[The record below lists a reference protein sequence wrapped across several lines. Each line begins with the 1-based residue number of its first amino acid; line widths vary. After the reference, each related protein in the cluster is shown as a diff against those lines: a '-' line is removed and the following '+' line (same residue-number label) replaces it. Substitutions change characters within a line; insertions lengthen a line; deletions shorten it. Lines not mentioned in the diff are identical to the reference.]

1 MITEALAGMAR
12 ILMVDDDEME
22 RIYAAE
28 VLRWGGHEPVFAQD
42 GTSAIKIFSD
52 GNVDLVITDLAM
64 PRKDG
69 LELIREIRRENSEIP
84 IVAISGKSPQ
94 QLAEAEELG
103 AQASFAK
110 PWDARELVDTI
121 DRLLTTTDEPGEPVI
136 DDSTWYD

>member
-1 MITEALAGMAR
+1 MAR

-28 VLRWGGHEPVFAQD
+28 VLRWGGHEPVFAPD
-42 GTSAIKIFSD
+42 GASAMKIFSQ
-52 GNVDLVITDLAM
+52 GAVDLVITDLAM

-69 LELIREIRRENSEIP
+69 LELIREIRRADPRTP

-121 DRLLTTTDEPGEPVI
+121 DRLMARADKPTAEPLI
-136 DDSTWYD
+136 DDSAWYD